1 MRRSPLAPARLL
13 QVAALVLPA
22 LACGGGP
29 VLSGLRCR
37 TDPCQHPEQ
46 PLTMRLAVDFEDPS
60 GTLGRG
66 SMELRLNGK
75 TQSAFSLGDLF
86 ATQRV
91 APGATQGTIQFDQ
104 DFSPDALG
112 AGTTLSSSVLAHD
125 GDGRTSNEPTLDFR
139 VNLVGP

>member
-1 MRRSPLAPARLL
+1 MPRSPSLFVELASA
-13 QVAALVLPA
+13 AALALPA
-22 LACGGGP
+22 LGCGGGP

-46 PLTMRLAVDFEDPS
+46 PLTVRLAVDFEDPS

-86 ATQRV
+86 ATQRL
-91 APGATQGTIQFDQ
+91 APGATQGTIAFDQ
-104 DFSPDALG
+104 DCALDG
-112 AGTTLSSSVLAHD
+112 AGAGSTFTASILAHD
-125 GDGRTSNEPTLDFR
+125 GDGRSSNEPTLDFR
-139 VNLVGP
+139 VTLVGP